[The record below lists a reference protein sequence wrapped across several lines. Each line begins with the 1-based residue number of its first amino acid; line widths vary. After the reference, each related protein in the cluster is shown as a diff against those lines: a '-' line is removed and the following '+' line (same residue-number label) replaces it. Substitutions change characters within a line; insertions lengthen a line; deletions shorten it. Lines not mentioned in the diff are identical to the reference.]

1 MPRNLRF
8 APVGN
13 GIDYLLS
20 VVSHLGKGA
29 QLEDTD
35 LKYGVLHLHA
45 ATEVLLK
52 ARLSQEHWSQVLED
66 PAAARLEKFRSGEFK
81 SCSLETAIE
90 RLDRVAGIQIGDN
103 SRSAIRSLTMLRNS
117 LQHYGLEHS
126 AEAIEAS
133 AASVLNFLITFLDEH
148 LLPDLHESEWDVD
161 ADVDRVR
168 DGLADIQGFVRKRMN
183 EIKNALA
190 RQPEFTIQCTT
201 CQKQACI
208 IGRPEARCLF
218 CTQRMDSDN
227 AAIGHVHVTLQRPF
241 RQIPTTSDIF
251 SQPAQPAVDRCQNC
265 GQRAWVVGAVTTAE
279 PTGIDLCFHCAQ
291 TSAGSTPKH

>member
-1 MPRNLRF
+1 
-8 APVGN
+8 
-13 GIDYLLS
+13 
-20 VVSHLGKGA
+20 
-29 QLEDTD
+29 
-35 LKYGVLHLHA
+35 
-45 ATEVLLK
+45 
-52 ARLSQEHWSQVLED
+52 
-66 PAAARLEKFRSGEFK
+66 
-81 SCSLETAIE
+81 
-90 RLDRVAGIQIGDN
+90 
-103 SRSAIRSLTMLRNS
+103 MLRNS

-251 SQPAQPAVDRCQNC
+251 SQPAQPAVDRCQSC

-291 TSAGSTPKH
+291 TSAGSAPKH